1 MIDEILNVLQ
11 EKGLIEIHVEYKN
24 TKGNIKNPYFILDAV
39 YDAAV
44 KAEKDVAEIDN
55 LLLQQDQN
63 NKDEEILAPQ
73 NNRAEI
79 LKSCSVDELEAEI
92 RRRALEQK
100 KKELNNEWGRYLDGF
115 VF

>member
-1 MIDEILNVLQ
+1 MQ
-11 EKGLIEIHVEYKN
+11 N
-24 TKGNIKNPYFILDAV
+24 TRAQKETSKNPYFILDAV
-39 YDAAV
+39 YDAA
-44 KAEKDVAEIDN
+44 KAEKGVAEIDN
-55 LLLQQDQN
+55 LPLQQKQS

-73 NNRAEI
+73 INRAEI

>member
-1 MIDEILNVLQ
+1 MRSMMRRRQ
-11 EKGLIEIHVEYKN
+11 KKN
-24 TKGNIKNPYFILDAV
+24 I
-39 YDAAV
+39 
-44 KAEKDVAEIDN
+44 AEIDN
-55 LLLQQDQN
+55 LPLQQKQS

-73 NNRAEI
+73 INRAEI

-100 KKELNNEWGRYLDGF
+100 KKELNNEWRRYLDGF

>member
-1 MIDEILNVLQ
+1 MQ
-11 EKGLIEIHVEYKN
+11 N
-24 TKGNIKNPYFILDAV
+24 TRAQKETSKNPYFILDAV
-39 YDAAV
+39 YDAA
-44 KAEKDVAEIDN
+44 KAGKNIAEIDN
-55 LLLQQDQN
+55 LPLQQKQS

-73 NNRAEI
+73 INRAEI

>member
-1 MIDEILNVLQ
+1 MIDEILNILQ
-11 EKGLIEIHVEYKN
+11 EKGLIEIHAEYKS
-24 TKGNIKNPYFILDAV
+24 TKGNIKNPYFILD
-39 YDAAV
+39 AV

-73 NNRAEI
+73 INRAEI

>member
-1 MIDEILNVLQ
+1 MMDEILNVLQ

-39 YDAAV
+39 YDAA

-55 LLLQQDQN
+55 LPLQQEQS
-63 NKDEEILAPQ
+63 NKDKEIFAPQ
-73 NNRAEI
+73 INRAEI

-92 RRRALEQK
+92 RRRALKQK

>member
-1 MIDEILNVLQ
+1 MMDEILNVLQ
-11 EKGLIEIHVEYKN
+11 KKGLIEIHIEYKS

-39 YDAAV
+39 YDDEA

-55 LLLQQDQN
+55 LPLQQEQN
-63 NKDEEILAPQ
+63 NKDEEILVPQ
-73 NNRAEI
+73 INRAEI

-115 VF
+115 AF

>member
-39 YDAAV
+39 YDAA
-44 KAEKDVAEIDN
+44 KAEKNIAEIDN

-63 NKDEEILAPQ
+63 NKDEEI
-73 NNRAEI
+73 
-79 LKSCSVDELEAEI
+79 SS
-92 RRRALEQK
+92 RRKLIEQ
-100 KKELNNEWGRYLDGF
+100 RF
-115 VF
+115 

>member
-1 MIDEILNVLQ
+1 MRH
-11 EKGLIEIHVEYKN
+11 LI
-24 TKGNIKNPYFILDAV
+24 IKKLFLFTFLYIKPS
-39 YDAAV
+39 
-44 KAEKDVAEIDN
+44 
-55 LLLQQDQN
+55 LLLFTFKTREKEKVIEKVIYFSSQQEQS
-63 NKDEEILAPQ
+63 NKDEEIPAPQ
-73 NNRAEI
+73 INRAEI

>member
-1 MIDEILNVLQ
+1 MIDEILNILQ
-11 EKGLIEIHVEYKN
+11 EEGLIEIHAEYKS

-39 YDAAV
+39 YDAA
-44 KAEKDVAEIDN
+44 KAEKNIAEIDN
-55 LLLQQDQN
+55 LPLQQKQS

-73 NNRAEI
+73 INRAEI